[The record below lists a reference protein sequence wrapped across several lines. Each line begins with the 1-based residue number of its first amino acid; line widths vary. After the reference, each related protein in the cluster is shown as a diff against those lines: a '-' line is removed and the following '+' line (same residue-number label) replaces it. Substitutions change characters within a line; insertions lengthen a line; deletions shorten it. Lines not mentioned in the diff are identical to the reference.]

1 MVLVAV
7 VAVTGYFVVLGPNTQ
22 LYDGKR
28 GVKIPPGSG
37 FEAALDSLES
47 SGILASRTTLRWMGK
62 ATGWGGQV
70 KAGYYE
76 FESGVSNRTILD
88 VLRRGLQSPIRLT
101 LPPGTRR
108 EVLAAVAGSVMA
120 FDAADFDSAL
130 TDTSLARRLDADTS
144 TLFAYMLPETYFFY
158 WLTNAER
165 VIAKVK
171 EQFDRFYDTELAAG
185 AEARGLTKKELLTMA
200 SIVEWE
206 TDHVE
211 EKPRVAGVYLNRLRI
226 GMPLQADP
234 TVQYAVL
241 EREGAKRRLLFADYR
256 IQHEYNTYLFR
267 GLPPGPITNPSPSSL
282 RAVANPEDHDY
293 LYFVARGDGRHTF
306 SKTLQEHNRAARE
319 YYRVMRERRG
329 E

>member
-1 MVLVAV
+1 
-7 VAVTGYFVVLGPNTQ
+7 
-22 LYDGKR
+22 
-28 GVKIPPGSG
+28 GSG

-76 FESGVSNRTILD
+76 FESGVSNRSILD
-88 VLRRGLQSPIRLT
+88 VLRRVPQSPIRLT

-108 EVLAAVAGSVMA
+108 EVLAAVAGSLMA
-120 FDAADFDSAL
+120 FDAAALDSAL
-130 TDTSLARRLDADTS
+130 TDTCLARRLDADTS
-144 TLFAYMLPETYFFY
+144 TLFAYMLAQTYFFY

-293 LYFVARGDGRHTF
+293 LYVVARGDG
-306 SKTLQEHNRAARE
+306 
-319 YYRVMRERRG
+319 
-329 E
+329 